1 VLWQRVPCLEENG
14 YVWSWSFVKKGMPVD
29 TSWEIR
35 YGGRHEAA
43 VLAKAVFS
51 VVVELVTSI
60 ETGVGRVLVDVPVGE
75 LSLPS

>member
-1 VLWQRVPCLEENG
+1 
-14 YVWSWSFVKKGMPVD
+14 MPVD